1 MGDQWTG
8 SSIRGFKNNSRRTL
22 MKHKIART
30 TLLISVA
37 TLCLGVA
44 PAMHA
49 AETCSNGKAAGK
61 WGFTLSGTLLPTSG
75 PVLGAAVGTLTVDRE
90 GNFTGTEAR
99 NVGGGFANE
108 TIKGSWTVNSDCTA
122 SVTANIYESGVL
134 VRTSVLAG
142 VVLENSSKLLMVQ
155 ESLILPDNT
164 TIPVV
169 ITLEGN
175 LLFGEHGH

>member
-1 MGDQWTG
+1 
-8 SSIRGFKNNSRRTL
+8 

-37 TLCLGVA
+37 ALCLGVA

-49 AETCSNGKAAGK
+49 AETCSNAKAAGK
-61 WGFTLSGTLLPTSG
+61 WGFTLSGTLLPTTG
-75 PVLGAAVGTLTVDRE
+75 PVLGAAVGTLTVDHE

-108 TIKGSWTVNSDCTA
+108 TIKGSWTVSSDCTA

-155 ESLILPDNT
+155 ESLTLPDGT